1 MSSRTRGWVWNL
13 DSLDIT
19 FFFSSRRR
27 HTRFDCDWSS
37 DVCSSDL
44 GGVLITEKPIYAYTA
59 TEFPPKSLPVSQF
72 EMHAAEDFGIYKFD
86 ILSQR
91 GLGHIKETV
100 KHVKRNQGIDVDIYQ
115 FKQFMEDEKIK
126 ELLRHSKAM
135 GCF

>member
-59 TEFPPKSLPVSQF
+59 TEFPPKSLPVTQF
-72 EMHAAEDFGIYKFD
+72 EMHAAEDFGLRSEERRVGKECRPRWSTYHEEEKDFD
-86 ILSQR
+86 SQ
-91 GLGHIKETV
+91 HNSIKPEIS
-100 KHVKRNQGIDVDIYQ
+100 RA
-115 FKQFMEDEKIK
+115 
-126 ELLRHSKAM
+126 KAVVER
-135 GCF
+135 